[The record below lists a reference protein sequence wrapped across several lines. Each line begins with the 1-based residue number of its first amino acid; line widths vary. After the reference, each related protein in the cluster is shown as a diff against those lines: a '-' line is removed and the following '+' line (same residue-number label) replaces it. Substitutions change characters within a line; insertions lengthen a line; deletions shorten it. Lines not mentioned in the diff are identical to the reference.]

1 MLIVFIMWGT
11 NDWKIPSTGIIGD
24 KVTVLFVIVKRFA
37 DKSHQN
43 DFIETKNSKV
53 STKFQYLLLKLAELD
68 GIDS

>member
-43 DFIETKNSKV
+43 DFIEKKQQSFDEV
-53 STKFQYLLLKLAELD
+53 PIPASEI
-68 GIDS
+68 G